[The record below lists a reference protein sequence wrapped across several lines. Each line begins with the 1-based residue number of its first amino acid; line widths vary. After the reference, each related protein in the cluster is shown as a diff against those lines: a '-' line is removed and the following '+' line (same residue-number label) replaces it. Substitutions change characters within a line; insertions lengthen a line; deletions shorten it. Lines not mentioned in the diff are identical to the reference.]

1 MFAYTYE
8 YCYISFMFCRLF
20 RNMDDDGSKSLNYD
34 EFKKGI
40 NEYHISG
47 FDESV
52 SCVSYSNYCTI
63 EGTH

>member
-1 MFAYTYE
+1 
-8 YCYISFMFCRLF
+8 MFCRLF